1 MGGREGSMVKK
12 PDEMVPGQEDG
23 AERKTGVIRQ
33 MDKTRQTDKAR
44 QADKTGQTDRTVRV
58 KERQQSRNSRFVTLP
73 GLSGLLFF
81 AVLATYYQV
90 WTIAAFLMLLF
101 CLCISSFF
109 WSRVVLKKVEIS
121 VAARQNTCHVGE
133 RLVLEMKVR
142 NRSFL
147 PLVWLDV
154 ILPAGHKACIR
165 QAGEEETSWFLL
177 GRDVEPQAGI
187 RERFVWLLWQQEIA
201 WEEELDTLR
210 RGVAELAGAGLQAGD
225 GFGLSA
231 RESWYSFQN
240 PLRLVIWPKLVPV
253 SVQPFLRIT
262 QEAVAASRGQTEDIT
277 LLKSIRPYQPGDSVK
292 RINWRL
298 LAGTGRMEVNRYE
311 TVRPGCTTFLL
322 DLVSFRQKVKRE
334 GSQGTCEELV
344 PMEPEREQMISL
356 VASCMESLAG
366 QGLGVALVIPEYKEH
381 QAVICVPGREEPV
394 TDQCMEALA
403 RIDYQKEDTRFPYEE
418 FWQTVH
424 KLGQICICTR
434 TDQGSSLDDLAE
446 YLGRSRVRYLA
457 LERQQGEAGEF
468 DWIYRENIC
477 DRPSV

>member
-1 MGGREGSMVKK
+1 MGEREGSMAKK
-12 PDEMVPGQEDG
+12 PDEMARGQEDV
-23 AERKTGVIRQ
+23 AERK
-33 MDKTRQTDKAR
+33 
-44 QADKTGQTDRTVRV
+44 ADRIGQTDRTVRV
-58 KERQQSRNSRFVTLP
+58 KKRQQSRNSRFVTLP

-101 CLCISSFF
+101 CLCASSFF

-121 VAARQNTCHVGE
+121 VAACQNTCHAGE

-262 QEAVAASRGQTEDIT
+262 QEAVAASHGQTEDIT
-277 LLKSIRPYQPGDSVK
+277 LVKSIRPYQPGDSVK
-292 RINWRL
+292 RINWRM

-334 GSQGTCEELV
+334 GSQGTYEEMV
-344 PMEPEREQMISL
+344 PMEPERERMISL
-356 VASCMESLAG
+356 VASCIEALSG
-366 QGLGVALVIPEYKEH
+366 QGLSVALVVPEYREH
-381 QAVICVPGREEPV
+381 EAVICVPGKEEPV

-434 TDQGSSLDDLAE
+434 TDHGSSLDELAE
-446 YLGRSRVRYLA
+446 HLGRSRIRYLA
-457 LERQQGEAGEF
+457 LERQQAEAGEF
-468 DWIYRENIC
+468 DWIYAENIC
-477 DRPSV
+477 ERPDEFREYIRRESR